1 MADLC
6 NAMGATCVIT
16 LNIKDTYPDYP
27 GHTITDTSTEVE
39 EEEDGDDEQPGVAKY
54 LAELVEY
61 MYGDASSVWGKQRI
75 ADGHP
80 NAYNVTHFELGNEG
94 YNPGFAEQV
103 AAMEARA
110 KQVRARGEWV
120 RMRAEWKRM
129 RAGVGAGVNG
139 WSE

>member
-27 GHTITDTSTEVE
+27 GHTNINMSTDTEVVE
-39 EEEDGDDEQPGVAKY
+39 GDQQSGVAKY

-61 MYGDASSVWGKQRI
+61 MYGDASSVWGKQRV

-110 KQVRARGEWV
+110 KEVRARGEWE
-120 RMRAEWKRM
+120 RE
-129 RAGVGAGVNG
+129 
-139 WSE
+139 